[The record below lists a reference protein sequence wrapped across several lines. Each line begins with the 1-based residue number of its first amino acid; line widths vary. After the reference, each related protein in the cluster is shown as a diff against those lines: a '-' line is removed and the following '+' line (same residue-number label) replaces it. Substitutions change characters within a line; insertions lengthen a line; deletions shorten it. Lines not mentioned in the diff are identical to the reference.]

1 MQSATP
7 KELLLSAWP
16 LSLSLAATKKID
28 VSFSSSAY
36 LDVSVQRVT
45 YAYLWIQYTLM
56 RYCLTGFP
64 HSEICG
70 SMDICS
76 YPQLIA
82 ACHVLL
88 RLLMPSHS
96 PYALYSLTFFSIFRL
111 LVSQELHKTR
121 VFVFEIDYPFVFL
134 FTEKPF
140 FDLFQVC
147 KYLYLRGRYFK
158 YLFLFDSYLSSLLH
172 YLVFNV
178 QILSFCFG

>member
-7 KELLLSAWP
+7 QALLPMVWP

-45 YAYLWIQYTLM
+45 SIWLCIHHTVL
-56 RYCLTGFP
+56 RYCLSGFP
-64 HSEICG
+64 HSEIPV

-76 YPQLIA
+76 YSGLIA

-96 PYALYSLTFFSIFRL
+96 PYALYSLTLGLRIFAINNI
-111 LVSQELHKTR
+111 
-121 VFVFEIDYPFVFL
+121 FAY
-134 FTEKPF
+134 
-140 FDLFQVC
+140 
-147 KYLYLRGRYFK
+147 
-158 YLFLFDSYLSSLLH
+158 
-172 YLVFNV
+172 
-178 QILSFCFG
+178 